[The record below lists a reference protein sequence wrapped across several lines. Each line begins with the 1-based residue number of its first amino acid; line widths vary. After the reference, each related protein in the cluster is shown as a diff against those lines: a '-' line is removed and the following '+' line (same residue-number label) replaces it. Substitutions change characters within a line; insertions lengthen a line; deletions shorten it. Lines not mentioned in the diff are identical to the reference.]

1 MKKIGLIIFIFL
13 ALIEVSSCTLI
24 SETFKHE
31 TPIDWWNSTF
41 ENLDLPNT
49 LIQEYY
55 YKQPSFHGE
64 GTTYCV
70 YNVNEDAASE
80 ISSYEY
86 LDDKKY
92 EKNILELYSRLLNLE
107 EPVEIPTE
115 YQLPIDEEYKYFYRA
130 NVDREDVENHILIC
144 RGIIFVLYFESLS
157 KLFILESGN
166 WHHLSI

>member
-1 MKKIGLIIFIFL
+1 MKKIGLILFIFL
-13 ALIEVSSCTLI
+13 ALIAVSSCALI
-24 SETFKHE
+24 SETLKYE

-55 YKQPSFHGE
+55 YKEPSFNGE

-70 YNVNEDAASE
+70 YNVNEEAANV

-92 EKNILELYSRLLNLE
+92 EKDILDFYFELSNYG

-115 YQLPIDEEYKYFYRA
+115 YQLPFDEDYKYFYRA
-130 NVDREDVENHILIC
+130 NVDREDAENHILIC
-144 RGIIFVLYFESLS
+144 RDIIFVLYFESLS
-157 KLFILESGN
+157 KLYILKNRG
-166 WHHLSI
+166 WHYLSI